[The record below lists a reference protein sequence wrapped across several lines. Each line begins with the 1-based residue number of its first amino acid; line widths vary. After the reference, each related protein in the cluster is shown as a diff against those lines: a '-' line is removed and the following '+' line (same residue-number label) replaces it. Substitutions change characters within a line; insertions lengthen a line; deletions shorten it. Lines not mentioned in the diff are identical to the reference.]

1 MDNEHDFILLRGPK
15 GLACI
20 PHINAELE
28 VIHVTEGT
36 IDVSVGDVTLA
47 VPKGSAVLILPYQP
61 HCFQP
66 RGEAAGRVYMFRF
79 RIASE
84 FYNSRC
90 AAGTA
95 PFILKLSP
103 TLDAWLKDAVK
114 LAEAHPN
121 EITAKAL
128 YYPIVAEYLEQADTA
143 AAHSPHTVLVHRI
156 MDYILNHL
164 QDKIT
169 LKLLSTQ
176 FGINSASL
184 SKLIKEYTYNSFT
197 DFVNNIR
204 IERAIELF
212 CEQDL
217 SVTEAASQAG
227 FGSVRNFNRVFQDT
241 LGITPSEYRR
251 NRCRNGTES

>member
-1 MDNEHDFILLRGPK
+1 MDSEHACILLRGPK

-36 IDVSVGDVTLA
+36 IEVSVGDTTLA
-47 VPKGSAVLILPYQP
+47 VPSGSAVLILPYQP
-61 HCFQP
+61 HCFLP
-66 RGEAAGRVYMFRF
+66 LEDATGRVYMFRF

-103 TLDAWLKDAVK
+103 TLDAWLRDSVK
-114 LAEAHPN
+114 LAEAHPD
-121 EITAKAL
+121 ETTAKAL
-128 YYPIVAEYLEQADTA
+128 YYPIIAEYLEQADAA
-143 AAHSPHTVLVHRI
+143 AAHSPHTLLVHRI

-169 LKLLSTQ
+169 LKTLSAQ
-176 FGINSASL
+176 FGINPASL
-184 SKLIKEYTYNSFT
+184 SKLIKDYTYASFT

-204 IERAIELF
+204 IEKAIELF

-217 SVTEAASQAG
+217 SVTEAASHAG

-241 LGITPSEYRR
+241 LGITPSEYRK
-251 NRCRNGTES
+251 TKL

>member
-1 MDNEHDFILLRGPK
+1 MDNEHDSVLLRGPK

-28 VIHVTEGT
+28 VIHVTEGI
-36 IDVSVGDVTLA
+36 IDVSVGDMTLS
-47 VPKGSAVLILPYQP
+47 VPQGSAVLILPYQP
-61 HCFQP
+61 HFFQP
-66 RGEAAGRVYMFRF
+66 REEATGRVYMFRF

-95 PFILKLSP
+95 PFVLKLSP
-103 TLDAWLKDAVK
+103 TLDAWLRDAVK
-114 LAEAHPN
+114 LAEAHPD
-121 EITAKAL
+121 ETTAKAL
-128 YYPIVAEYLEQADTA
+128 YYPIIAQYLEQADTA
-143 AAHSPHTVLVHRI
+143 AAHSPHTLLVHRI

-169 LKLLSTQ
+169 LKTLSAH
-176 FGINSASL
+176 FGINPASL
-184 SKLIKEYTYNSFT
+184 SKLIKEYTYSSFT

-204 IERAIELF
+204 IERAIELIGG
-212 CEQDL
+212 QDL
-217 SVTEAASQAG
+217 TVTEAAYQAG

-241 LGITPSEYRR
+241 LGITPSEYRK
-251 NRCRNGTES
+251 NKL

>member
-1 MDNEHDFILLRGPK
+1 MDNELDCILLRGPK

-36 IDVSVGDVTLA
+36 VEVTVGDTTLS
-47 VPKGSAVLILPYQP
+47 VPRGSAVLILPYQP
-61 HCFQP
+61 HCFRP
-66 RGEAAGRVYMFRF
+66 LEDATGRVYMFRF

-84 FYNSRC
+84 FYNSSC

-103 TLDAWLKDAVK
+103 TLDAWLRDSVK
-114 LAEAHPN
+114 LAEAHPD
-121 EITAKAL
+121 ETTAKAL
-128 YYPIVAEYLEQADTA
+128 YYPIIAEYLEQADTS
-143 AAHSPHTVLVHRI
+143 AAHSPHTLLVHRI

-169 LKLLSTQ
+169 LKTLSAQ
-176 FGINSASL
+176 FGINPASL
-184 SKLIKEYTYNSFT
+184 SKLIKDYTYASFT

-204 IERAIELF
+204 IEKAIELF

-217 SVTEAASQAG
+217 SVTEAASHAG

-251 NRCRNGTES
+251 TKQ

>member
-1 MDNEHDFILLRGPK
+1 MSGENACILLRGPL
-15 GLACI
+15 GLECR

-28 VIHVTEGT
+28 VIHVTGGSIEVCAGSERVVAT
-36 IDVSVGDVTLA
+36 E
-47 VPKGSAVLILPYQP
+47 GSAVLILPYQP
-61 HCFQP
+61 HSFHP
-66 RGEAAGRVYMFRF
+66 ASGATGRVYMFRF

-84 FYNSRC
+84 FYNTHR
-90 AAGTA
+90 AAGVR
-95 PFILKLSP
+95 PFAFPLTP
-103 TLDAWLKDAVK
+103 ALDAYLKEAVK
-114 LAEAHPN
+114 LAEKHPD
-121 EITAKAL
+121 ETTAKAL
-128 YYPIVAEYLEQADTA
+128 YYPILAEYLEKAAVA
-143 AAHSPHTVLVHRI
+143 AAYSPHSQLVHRI

-169 LKLLSTQ
+169 LKTLSTQ
-176 FGINSASL
+176 FGINPASL
-184 SKLIKEYTYNSFT
+184 SKLIREYTYTSIT

-212 CEQDL
+212 YEQDV

-251 NRCRNGTES
+251 TKI

>member
-1 MDNEHDFILLRGPK
+1 MDNEHDSILLRGPK

-36 IDVSVGDVTLA
+36 VDVSVGDVTLS
-47 VPKGSAVLILPYQP
+47 VPAGSAVLILPYQP

-66 RGEAAGRVYMFRF
+66 RGEATGRVYMFRF

-90 AAGTA
+90 TAGTA
-95 PFILKLSP
+95 PFILNLSP
-103 TLDAWLKDAVK
+103 TLDAWLREAVK
-114 LAEAHPN
+114 LAETHPD
-121 EITAKAL
+121 ETTAKAL
-128 YYPIVAEYLEQADTA
+128 FYPIIAEYLEQENA
-143 AAHSPHTVLVHRI
+143 AASHSPHALLVHRI

-169 LKLLSTQ
+169 LKTLSAH
-176 FGINSASL
+176 FGINPASL
-184 SKLIKEYTYNSFT
+184 SKLIKDYTHISFT

-204 IERAIELF
+204 IERAIELIGG
-212 CEQDL
+212 QDL

-241 LGITPSEYRR
+241 LGITPSEYRK
-251 NRCRNGTES
+251 NRI

>member
-1 MDNEHDFILLRGPK
+1 LDREHDFILLRGPK

-28 VIHVTEGT
+28 VVHVTEGV
-36 IDVSVGDVTLA
+36 IEVSVGDVTLS
-47 VPKGSAVLILPYQP
+47 VPKGSGVLILPYQP
-61 HCFQP
+61 HCFRP
-66 RGEAAGRVYMFRF
+66 LEDATGRVYMFRF

-90 AAGTA
+90 ASGT
-95 PFILKLSP
+95 PSFVLKLSP

-114 LAEAHPN
+114 LAEAHPD

-128 YYPIVAEYLEQADTA
+128 YYPIISEYLEQADTA
-143 AAHSPHTVLVHRI
+143 AAHSPHTLLVHRI

-169 LKLLSTQ
+169 LKTLSSQ
-176 FGINSASL
+176 FGINPASL
-184 SKLIKEYTYNSFT
+184 SKLIKDYTYTSFT

-204 IERAIELF
+204 IERAIELIGG
-212 CEQDL
+212 QNL
-217 SVTEAASQAG
+217 TVTEAASQAG

-241 LGITPSEYRR
+241 LGITPSEYRK
-251 NRCRNGTES
+251 NKL